1 VSYFFGPPST
11 SVRSTP
17 VVSRRLRFGML
28 TVLALLAGL
37 LVVGGGSS
45 SALAAGTGSISGN
58 VQGAGSP
65 NVNLQSTEVTPYD
78 LSTGLEQPQGNA
90 FTDAAGNFTI
100 PSLPAGSYALAFR
113 PFQSI
118 YAPQL
123 YGHTT
128 VTVVVA
134 DGQAATGAN
143 VLLVVGATLNGN
155 VKGQGTPN
163 VDLNNGAVYL
173 ELNGSF
179 FRDSYTNGNGDYTF
193 VGLPTGIYTLLF
205 GPDTGGNYLPQW
217 WNNKVSQATADTIS
231 ITVGQTVTG
240 IDAVLA
246 LGSTI
251 SGTVTDTAGAAVS
264 TARVSIYSAAATSD
278 SYSNLVTDT
287 LVSANGAYSIP
298 GLPAGT
304 YKVGFSTDATG
315 YSLTGGLAPSSTSN
329 YASQWYSGKYSYPS
343 ATTVTV
349 ATTGQRVSGI
359 NAVLENPTF
368 ADVSDPTY
376 VFYPFI
382 QWMASSGISTGT
394 PQPSGKPLYNP
405 ANAVSRQAMASFLF
419 KLSGETFVAPSVSTF
434 ADVDPSAT
442 FFTAIEWMAS
452 KGISTGTPQVS
463 GKPLFKP
470 TDAVSRQ
477 AMALFLARYAH
488 ANLTVAPTVQSF
500 ADVPVDAPAA
510 AAVKWMKD
518 TGISTGTIQ
527 PSGLPLYKPA
537 DPVSRSA
544 MAAFLY
550 RLAHRPALA
559 G

>member
-1 VSYFFGPPST
+1 
-11 SVRSTP
+11 
-17 VVSRRLRFGML
+17 ML
-28 TVLALLAGL
+28 TVLALLAGF

-58 VQGAGSP
+58 VQGVGNP
-65 NVNLQSTEVTPYD
+65 NVNLQ
-78 LSTGLEQPQGNA
+78 NA
-90 FTDAAGNFTI
+90 FVGAYDASGVAQGFAYTDAAGNYTI
-100 PSLPAGSYALAFR
+100 SSLPAGSYALNFR
-113 PFQSI
+113 PSGSI
-118 YAPQL
+118 YAPQSND
-123 YGHTT
+123 HTT
-128 VTVVVA
+128 NVIAVA
-134 DGQAATGAN
+134 DGQAMTGAN
-143 VLLVVGATLNGN
+143 VLLVVGATLSGN
-155 VKGQGTPN
+155 MKGRGTPN
-163 VDLNNGAVYL
+163 VNVPNQQVDIY
-173 ELNGSF
+173 LNGNF
-179 FRDSYTNGNGDYTF
+179 FVGTTTDGNGDYTF
-193 VGLPTGIYTLLF
+193 TGLPTGAVTLEFRDDDYTHTYV
-205 GPDTGGNYLPQW
+205 DQW
-217 WNNKVSQATADTIS
+217 WNNKSSLATADTIS

-251 SGTVTDTAGAAVS
+251 SGTVTDTAGVAVS
-264 TARVSIYSAAATSD
+264 IARVSIYSAAETSD

-298 GLPAGT
+298 GLPVGT
-304 YKVGFSTDATG
+304 YKVGFTTDATG
-315 YSLTGGLAPSSTSN
+315 YSLTGALAPSSTSN

-343 ATTVTV
+343 ATTVTL
-349 ATTGQRVSGI
+349 ATAGQTVSGI
-359 NAVLENPTF
+359 NVVLENPTF
-368 ADVSDPTY
+368 ADVSDPSY
-376 VFYPFI
+376 SFYPFI
-382 QWMASSGISTGT
+382 QWMALSGISTGT
-394 PQPSGKPLYNP
+394 PQSSGKPLYNP

-452 KGISTGTPQVS
+452 KGISTGTPQAS

-470 TDAVSRQ
+470 ADAVSRQ

-488 ANLTVAPTVQSF
+488 TNLTVAPTVQSF
-500 ADVPVDAPAA
+500 ADVPLDAPAA

-518 TGISTGTIQ
+518 NGISTGTVQ